1 MVIYFRLIILL
12 SVLAL
17 SACSSDGGVRIP
29 GLYRIDVQQG
39 NVIDQVMIDR
49 LRPGMDKHQVQFI
62 LGTPAIADPFHAN
75 QWVYF
80 YSMSESGDT
89 RQQRQVRIHFKDEKL
104 AWIDGDV
111 VSTGRIPEDALRQTK
126 TVDVPLREKEGFFK
140 RFLNALPFVGDDE
153 PVQED
158 IPPAEEPA
166 EQP

>member
-1 MVIYFRLIILL
+1 MLTHFRLTILL

-29 GLYRIDVQQG
+29 GLYRIDIQQG

-49 LRPGMDKHQVQFI
+49 LRPGMDRHQVQFI

-75 QWVYF
+75 QWIYF

-89 RQQRQVRIHFKDEKL
+89 RQQRQLRVHFTDDKL

-126 TVDVPLREKEGFFK
+126 TVDVPLREREGLFK
-140 RFLNALPFVGDDE
+140 RFINSLPFVGDDE
-153 PVQED
+153 PQEQVTS
-158 IPPAEEPA
+158 PAEEPA